1 MMKTTARLML
11 LAFTL
16 NTIMPSG
23 ALAAARSVELPS
35 APLALPAAAVAPV
48 VPLSAVSAPSLAA
61 PSLTP
66 VAPAAPVASPA
77 AAPQA
82 AAAGP
87 KAGAPAAMPNLQR
100 AAQLSQSVARPGATS
115 GAVKEESAR
124 VFDAAAK
131 GAVAA
136 PEAAADAAADAART
150 AQNVAAARLA
160 HASAPKSKAAARVKS
175 WVPKALAAAGVVG
188 AAAVAHFTGHH
199 ELAMTALPM
208 MMLGTVQDAAGP
220 KDQKLLEHLRAHASP
235 GQAVTPRLLTEAA
248 EELGMS
254 QVDAYQAVG
263 RLGAQGHF
271 ALLSNGHSILLKL
284 GQGSSDV
291 QTQAALRSAREA
303 LPLLNSDNTT
313 DHLKAV
319 ALLQGAFQTLRKHV
333 ENTPRLDA
341 SQQSALSQL
350 RVLTLNA
357 ALEVQRDAVVDFDD
371 RLEAPEVL
379 PETKHHARHTAKE
392 VNGWLYTNVPDTLRS
407 MTRPSA
413 QVHAALLEML
423 RHYNP
428 STDPVA
434 QRGLTIARQL
444 AEGLTPAKAAASHDD
459 DEARNPQRRPLLA
472 APSSGSSASA
482 AAPADGKWRSLTN
495 GDGYETLRKYG
506 SNITQLAAD
515 GKLKALIG
523 REKELKQIV
532 KTLLRDEKNNPI
544 VVGEAGVGKTAI
556 VEGLAQRIVAGDVP
570 EELRGKNII
579 QLSLTKL
586 IAGTKYRGEFEER
599 VQNILSEVRA
609 SNGQIIIFIDE
620 IHKILGAGG
629 AEGATDLSQMLLE
642 NLGRGGLSVIGATT
656 LDKYRKIE
664 KDSALNRRFN
674 GVLLQ
679 PPSQAEAVEIL
690 NSRKA
695 RYEKKHGVTISEE
708 TVKAAVHLASRFITD
723 RQLPD
728 SALDLLDDASTE
740 VQLRASEA
748 KAKGQ
753 PEVREVTKDDIGTEI
768 ALRLDVPAANMT
780 GDEREKLKNLP
791 ERLKTRVIGQDEAV
805 DSVVRA
811 VRRSKLGYKDPN
823 QPDMFVFVGPTGVGK
838 TELVKALALEEFG
851 SKTAMT
857 RIDMSEYAEKH
868 NVARLIGAPPGY
880 VGYEQGGALTEA
892 VRRKPYQIILLDE
905 IDKAHPDVWNLLL
918 QIKDDGRLTDGNGR
932 VVDFRNVIIV
942 ATANYK
948 GQHSQDKTEEKRNPI
963 GFIPPRKEEPAADK
977 PEDEKAGRK
986 KQYVEDFRAA
996 VRPEMFN
1003 RIGER
1008 NVVPFNELT
1017 SGDYAKIAGLREADL
1032 NQRLAHKNMKV
1043 TLTENAVKQILL
1055 DADTPENR
1063 RYGARPLKQ
1072 TVEDEVVEALVE
1084 ADLDGR
1090 IGDGDAVTVDYDFAA
1105 GTWVVAKAK

>member
-1 MMKTTARLML
+1 MMKQTARLTL

-23 ALAAARSVELPS
+23 AFAAARSASLPA
-35 APLALPAAAVAPV
+35 APLALPAAAVAP
-48 VPLSAVSAPSLAA
+48 LSGVSAPSLAA
-61 PSLTP
+61 PSLAAPSLT
-66 VAPAAPVASPA
+66 VAAPAALAV
-77 AAPQA
+77 PQA
-82 AAAGP
+82 AVPQAAAGP
-87 KAGAPAAMPNLQR
+87 KAQAPAAMPDLRQ

-115 GAVKEESAR
+115 GSVKQESAR
-124 VFDAAAK
+124 AFDAIGSAA
-131 GAVAA
+131 AA
-136 PEAAADAAADAART
+136 PEAADLSQAKT
-150 AQNVAAARLA
+150 AEHVSAARLA
-160 HASAPKSKAAARVKS
+160 HAAAPKSKSAARLKS
-175 WVPKALAAAGVVG
+175 WAPKALAVAGVVG
-188 AAAVAHFTGHH
+188 AGVAAHLTGHH

-208 MMLGTVQDAAGP
+208 LMLGTVQDSAGP
-220 KDQKLLEHLRAHASP
+220 KDQKLLDYLRTHASP
-235 GQAVTPRLLTEAA
+235 GQAVTPRIMQEASDSLGLT
-248 EELGMS
+248 
-254 QVDAYQAVG
+254 QIDAYEALG

-271 ALLSNGHSILLKL
+271 ALLSNGHAILLNL
-284 GQGSSDV
+284 GLGGSDV
-291 QTQAALRSAREA
+291 QTQTALRSAREA

-319 ALLQGAFQTLRKHV
+319 AQLQGAFQTLRKHV
-333 ENTPRLDA
+333 EGESRLSE
-341 SQQSALSQL
+341 SQQSALGQL

-371 RLEAPEVL
+371 RLDAPEVSA
-379 PETKHHARHTAKE
+379 ETKRHARHTAKE

-407 MTRPSA
+407 LERPSA
-413 QVHAALLEML
+413 GVHAALLEML

-428 STDPVA
+428 STDPAA
-434 QRGLTIARQL
+434 QRGLHISRQL
-444 AEGLTPAKAAASHDD
+444 AENLTPKAAASHDD
-459 DEARNPQRRPLLA
+459 DEARAASRRPLLA
-472 APSSGSSASA
+472 APSSAPSGASS
-482 AAPADGKWRSLTN
+482 AAPAGGPWRSLTN
-495 GDGYETLRKYG
+495 GDSYETLRKYG
-506 SNITQLAAD
+506 SNITQLAAE

-523 REKELKQIV
+523 REKELKQIM

-544 VVGEAGVGKTAI
+544 VVGEAGVGKTAV
-556 VEGLAQRIVAGDVP
+556 VEGLAQRIVKGDVP

-599 VQNILSEVRA
+599 VQNILNEVRA
-609 SNGQIIIFIDE
+609 SNGQIIVFIDE

-664 KDSALNRRFN
+664 KDGALNRRFN

-679 PPSQAEAVEIL
+679 APSQAEAVEIL

-695 RYEKKHGVTISEE
+695 RYEKKHGVTISED
-708 TVKAAVHLASRFITD
+708 TVKAAVHMASRFITD

-753 PEVREVTKDDIGTEI
+753 PEVRTVTKDDIGMEI

-780 GDEREKLKNLP
+780 GDEREKLKNLS
-791 ERLKTRVIGQDEAV
+791 ERLKARVIGQDEAV
-805 DSVVRA
+805 DRVFRA
-811 VRRSKLGYKDPN
+811 VRRGKLGYKNPN

-948 GQHSQDKTEEKRNPI
+948 GQHSQDKSRAEKRNPI
-963 GFIPPRKEEPAADK
+963 GFVWPKQDAGSEEKSA
-977 PEDEKAGRK
+977 DEKIERK
-986 KQYVEDFRAA
+986 QQYVEDFREA

-1003 RIGER
+1003 RISER
-1008 NVVPFNELT
+1008 NVIPFNELT
-1017 SGDYAKIAGLREADL
+1017 SGDYARIAGLREADL
-1032 NQRLAHKNMKV
+1032 NQRLAHKNMTVK
-1043 TLTENAVKQILL
+1043 LTENAVKQILI

-1063 RYGARPLKQ
+1063 RYGARPINQ
-1072 TVEDEVVEALVE
+1072 TVEDEVVEAMVE
-1084 ADLDGR
+1084 ADMDGR
-1090 IGDGDAVTVDYDFAA
+1090 IGDGDSVAVDYDFAA
-1105 GTWVVAKAK
+1105 GAWVVSKNK